1 MSVKD
6 LMGETMEKVRSM
18 VDVNTIIGDP
28 IVTQEGT
35 TLIPISKVSVGF
47 ASAGSDFVSKNS
59 KESAPLCF
67 GGGGGA
73 GISINPVAFVVVS
86 NGMARILPVNMP
98 ADTTVDRLVEMIP
111 DAVSGVSNFFSKRKG
126 GDAPAAEDPEAPA
139 DPENPSDP
147 E

>member
-6 LMGETMEKVRSM
+6 LLGETMEKVRSM

-28 IVTQEGT
+28 IVTPDGT
-35 TLIPISKVSVGF
+35 TLIPLSKVSLGF
-47 ASAGSDFVSKNS
+47 ASAGSEFASKHS
-59 KESAPLCF
+59 KENMPLCF

-86 NGMARILPVNMP
+86 NGSTRILPVNMP

-111 DAVSGVSNFFSKRKG
+111 DAVNGVSNFFSKRRG
-126 GDAPAAEDPEAPA
+126 TDTADAADEPEFPNQS
-139 DPENPSDP
+139 E

>member
-28 IVTQEGT
+28 IVTQDGT
-35 TLIPISKVSVGF
+35 TLIPISKVTVGF
-47 ASAGSDFVSKNS
+47 GSAGTDFQSKNG
-59 KESAPLCF
+59 KENAPLCF

-111 DAVSGVSNFFSKRKG
+111 GAVSGVSNFFSKRKG
-126 GDAPAAEDPEAPA
+126 GEADETAASDTPSESETPE
-139 DPENPSDP
+139 E
-147 E
+147 

>member
-28 IVTQEGT
+28 IVTQDGT
-35 TLIPISKVSVGF
+35 TLIPISKVSLGF
-47 ASAGSDFVSKNS
+47 ASAGSDFMSKHG
-59 KESAPLCF
+59 KENAPLCF

-86 NGMARILPVNMP
+86 NGSARILPVNMP

-111 DAVSGVSNFFSKRKG
+111 GAVNGVSNFFSKRKG
-126 GDAPAAEDPEAPA
+126 GADDTASEPEAPEMPD
-139 DPENPSDP
+139 DPE
-147 E
+147 

>member
-28 IVTQEGT
+28 IVTQDGT
-35 TLIPISKVSVGF
+35 TLIPLSKVSVGF

-59 KESAPLCF
+59 KEGAPLCF

-111 DAVSGVSNFFSKRKG
+111 DAVSGVSSFFSKRKG
-126 GDAPAAEDPEAPA
+126 
-139 DPENPSDP
+139 
-147 E
+147 